1 MSPKSVAEKLLL
13 ILPKNPDI
21 KFLMDASGEICRLSG
36 ELWERDSERA
46 QVLADLLKRCGTLS
60 TREAKTVLYYR
71 EIDRLMVDFGI
82 DPTARLDIDAI
93 IEQVLLDMKV
103 EYKRVPVEGKI
114 LRYTI
119 LDKK

>member
-1 MSPKSVAEKLLL
+1 MTLREALAH
-13 ILPKNPDI
+13 LPENPDWEFCTLLAGAI
-21 KFLMDASGEICRLSG
+21 ENLTQELIWRDKNRAKVLLELFEKRGSVSTGE
-36 ELWERDSERA
+36 A
-46 QVLADLLKRCGTLS
+46 
-60 TREAKTVLYYR
+60 
-71 EIDRLMVDFGI
+71 EIAIWARWVRSPNAFF
-82 DPTARLDIDAI
+82 DPTARLDINAI